1 MCAASK
7 AGRTLPLVMAHC
19 LPYAS
24 VTATLKAPCPSRGAI
39 RVGVPKRVC
48 SLEAKPGAFVV
59 AQSLAVSNNRSHKA
73 IPSALSVEYRF
84 PRWILGDQDSG
95 TSNQRCGGK
104 KTG

>member
-24 VTATLKAPCPSRGAI
+24 VTATLNAPCPSRGAI

-48 SLEAKPGAFVV
+48 SVEAKPAAFVV
-59 AQSLAVSNNRSHKA
+59 AQSFAVSNNCSHNA
-73 IPSALSVEYRF
+73 RPSALPVEYLCR
-84 PRWILGDQDSG
+84 RWILVDQDSG
-95 TSNQRCGGK
+95 RSNQRCGGK